1 MMEQQLER
9 LLLGSQLSDCEQQFS
24 DGLDVLGI
32 MEVSRQMHLRDHS
45 W

>member
-1 MMEQQLER
+1 MTEHQLER

-32 MEVSRQMHLRDHS
+32 MDVSKRIYLRDRS
-45 W
+45 